1 MSTPSDI
8 HALLD
13 ETIRRERGWLISS
26 LVSRLGPGNVELA
39 EDVAQ
44 DAIVKALATWPYKG
58 VPDNPRAWLRRVAGN
73 AAIDRIRR
81 SARELGLDDNWDFA
95 SADSDIITPSLSDP
109 ELDLMVLC
117 CDPALSSQ
125 DQLFLALK
133 TVCGFS
139 AAETAALF
147 FLKEDALSQRLA
159 RAKRQLRNQSGDI
172 ARFPTRFALKDR
184 LPQLL
189 KMIYL
194 MFAWGYL
201 PRRGDALFR
210 EDVCREAIRLSES
223 LLAQTDGQ
231 TAGHH
236 ALHALL
242 LFQAARL
249 PARAGRDGTLLTL
262 EQQNRSAW
270 DQEMIFDGFAQLQ
283 AAQSSPVL
291 TRYHLE
297 AGIASIHA
305 QARSWA
311 RTDWPAI
318 VQLYTLLDQQAPSLA
333 VTINLVVSLIYLGDL
348 DRAQTDLAKAAAL
361 PGAQDF
367 PGFHLASAKLA
378 RARDNIADAEAALQ
392 RAAHCRTSI
401 PVSEHI
407 ARQTELIETDA

>member
-1 MSTPSDI
+1 MSTASDT
-8 HALLD
+8 HAMLD
-13 ETIRRERGWLISS
+13 ETVRRERGWLISS
-26 LVSRLGPGNVELA
+26 LVSRLGPGKVELA

-81 SARELGLDDNWDFA
+81 SARELGIDDDWDFA
-95 SADSDIITPSLSDP
+95 SDETDVITPSLSDP

-117 CDPALSSQ
+117 CDPALSAQ

-133 TVCGFS
+133 TVCGFT

-147 FLKEDALSQRLA
+147 FLKEDTLSQRLA
-159 RAKRQLRNQSGDI
+159 RAKRQLRSHSGEL

-201 PRRGDALFR
+201 PRRGNDLFR
-210 EDVCREAIRLSES
+210 EDVCREAIRLSDS
-223 LLAQTDGQ
+223 LLAQTDGE

-249 PARAGRDGTLLTL
+249 PARLSSQGVLLTL
-262 EQQNRSAW
+262 EQQDRSKW

-283 AAQSSPVL
+283 AAQSSPAL

-297 AGIASIHA
+297 AGIASVHA
-305 QARSWA
+305 QAPSWA
-311 RTDWPAI
+311 GTDWPSI
-318 VQLYTLLDQQAPSLA
+318 VRFYTLLNQQAPSLA
-333 VTINLVVSLIYLGDL
+333 VSINLAVSQVYAGAL
-348 DRAQTDLAKAAAL
+348 DQAEIELQKAETL
-361 PGAQDF
+361 PGAQDL
-367 PGFHLASAKLA
+367 PGYHLARAKLA
-378 RARDNIADAEAALQ
+378 EARGNLPKAHKALQ
-392 RAAHCRTSI
+392 RAAACQTSA
-401 PVSEHI
+401 PVGDHI
-407 ARQTELIETDA
+407 ASQAELIDAEL